1 MKNEFKHI
9 AKLIKANSKVLEV
22 GCGDG
27 ELMKL
32 ISNNITS
39 DIRGLE
45 ISKKNVQ
52 KCISKGLT
60 VIEGN
65 AEQDLK
71 EAKLAISKF
80 SENEKNPQK
89 IKALQ
94 EISKAEARIQ
104 AAKN

>member
-9 AKLIKANSKVLEV
+9 AKLVKTNSKVLEV

-52 KCISKGLT
+52 KCMDFGFNEFISKPYT
-60 VIEGN
+60 RKTYV
-65 AEQDLK
+65 DL
-71 EAKLAISKF
+71 LDMILD
-80 SENEKNPQK
+80 NKNNKNNQK
-89 IKALQ
+89 
-94 EISKAEARIQ
+94 S
-104 AAKN
+104 